1 MISKDRKR
9 FIFHL
14 RWAEAIAEFPVDI
27 QVEIIE
33 AAARYAT
40 TGIVPE
46 LSPIAKG
53 AFAFIRYDLENDGI
67 ECPDLPE
74 EE

>member
-9 FIFHL
+9 FVFHL
-14 RWAEAIAEFPVDI
+14 RWAEVISEFPGDI
-27 QVEIIE
+27 QLEIIE
-33 AAARYAT
+33 AAGKYAE

-46 LSPIAKG
+46 LSPVAKG